1 MLEKTGQNKQWTIDY
16 LLGVYARSKRH
27 QQSIQSMKNRPG
39 SKEVVEE
46 MEAVC
51 ALAQQLAISNVVTQL
66 NYDIF
71 PQALP
76 TSLPSSV
83 PYSLLWLQEIIAVKV
98 SYLLIWSLLIITLLS
113 RALRFS

>member
-27 QQSIQSMKNRPG
+27 QQSIQSLKNRPE

-76 TSLPSSV
+76 TSLSPSV
-83 PYSLLWLQEIIAVKV
+83 PYSLFWCRRSLQ
-98 SYLLIWSLLIITLLS
+98 
-113 RALRFS
+113 